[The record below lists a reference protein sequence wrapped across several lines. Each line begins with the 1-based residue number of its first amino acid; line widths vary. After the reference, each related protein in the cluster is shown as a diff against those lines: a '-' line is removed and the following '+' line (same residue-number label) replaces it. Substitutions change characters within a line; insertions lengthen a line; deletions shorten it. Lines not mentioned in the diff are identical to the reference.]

1 MFILPNDRAEFN
13 FMCIINDAKWN
24 SFENKEELVK
34 LSEANNSLCIS
45 DIKVKDPDNP
55 AKLRAAK
62 LITFYI

>member
-1 MFILPNDRAEFN
+1 
-13 FMCIINDAKWN
+13 MCIINDAKWN